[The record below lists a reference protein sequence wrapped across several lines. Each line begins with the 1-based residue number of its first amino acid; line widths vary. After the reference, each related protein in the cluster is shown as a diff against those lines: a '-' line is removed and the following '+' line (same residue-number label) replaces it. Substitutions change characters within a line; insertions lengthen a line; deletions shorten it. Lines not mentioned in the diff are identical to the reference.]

1 MKSIF
6 AFGFHGRHG
15 FIWVV
20 LVFAVLAILL
30 TVVDLAKGDGE
41 DDKKP

>member
-1 MKSIF
+1 MNLIF
-6 AFGFHGRHG
+6 AFGFHGGHG

-20 LVFAVLAILL
+20 LGIAALAILL
-30 TVVDLAKGDGE
+30 TIVDLAKSDGE